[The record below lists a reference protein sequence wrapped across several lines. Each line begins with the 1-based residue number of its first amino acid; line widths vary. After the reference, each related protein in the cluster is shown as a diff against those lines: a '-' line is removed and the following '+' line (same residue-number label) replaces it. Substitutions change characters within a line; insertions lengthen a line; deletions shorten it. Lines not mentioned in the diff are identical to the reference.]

1 MRLSAFSSWPGK
13 SICTHLIRSFR
24 DNINGQEIKS
34 TNLNHNQSPMK
45 KLNHSKNS
53 HKDNSKSDSEFDE
66 DSIED
71 EHEKE

>member
-1 MRLSAFSSWPGK
+1 MNLKNDKDEDPNNY
-13 SICTHLIRSFR
+13 SINKIK
-24 DNINGQEIKS
+24 EIKS